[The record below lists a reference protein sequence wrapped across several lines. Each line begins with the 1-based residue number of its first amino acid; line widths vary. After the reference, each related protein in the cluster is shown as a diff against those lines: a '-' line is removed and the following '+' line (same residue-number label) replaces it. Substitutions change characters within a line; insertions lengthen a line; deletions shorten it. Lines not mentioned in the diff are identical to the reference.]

1 MNIKQTVNKFIDKK
15 AKEKKIK
22 IKLSSNM
29 DLFIN
34 SIFDSLDFAEFSSI
48 LTSEGYILD
57 LKKNDYKIPR
67 SKGEI
72 FKILKLKKKQ

>member
-48 LTSEGYILD
+48 LTI
-57 LKKNDYKIPR
+57 
-67 SKGEI
+67 
-72 FKILKLKKKQ
+72 